1 MADSLLASN
10 RHLRMCVLIGFVFL
24 RLAVVMVGF
33 VVDFLSSQADDCDL
47 GVALFG
53 LLLLVSLLALH
64 PLPLGLRLRAQWGCS
79 VGGTRLVF
87 NVNDRQLVLEL
98 VGAWT

>member
-1 MADSLLASN
+1 
-10 RHLRMCVLIGFVFL
+10 
-24 RLAVVMVGF
+24 
-33 VVDFLSSQADDCDL
+33 
-47 GVALFG
+47 
-53 LLLLVSLLALH
+53 LLLVSLLALH